1 MGKIEISLID
11 QEPRVDS
18 RLIAA
23 HMGVDHRSTFR
34 LVTKFQDKLEE
45 LGIVRFEIALTGRQ
59 GMPEKYVH
67 LNEDQAVFLL
77 TLTRNTPEVVALKLD
92 LTKAFKR
99 YRDAARRALRQAERR
114 TFLEWQAARQEG
126 KSTRR
131 ELAAVL
137 ADFVEYARAQGSAH
151 ADRYFMNITR
161 MIYRVFFSLPP
172 AVERQLRHTIR
183 DHLDARQLRDLATV
197 EERLAL
203 EMDDQMDRGEPY
215 KVIFEQARVFVGGLA
230 RIFKPS
236 PVVPLGMASP
246 LAVSA
251 PRPRPPR
258 MLRLPLI
265 ERRVGNA

>member
-18 RLIAA
+18 RLIAGRL
-23 HMGVDHRSTFR
+23 GVGHRPMYR
-34 LVTKFQDKLEE
+34 LLVKYQTEMSE
-45 LGIVRFEIALTGRQ
+45 LGKVCFENSPSAAGQSQKFAL
-59 GMPEKYVH
+59 
-67 LNEDQAVFLL
+67 LNEDQSIFAL
-77 TLTRNTPEVVALKLD
+77 TLTKNTSETVALKLD

-99 YRDAARRALRQAERR
+99 YRDAARRELRQAERR
-114 TFLEWQAARQEG
+114 TLLEWQAARQEG

-131 ELAAVL
+131 ELASVL

-183 DHLDARQLRDLATV
+183 DHLDTRQLRDLATV

-215 KVIFEQARVFVGGLA
+215 KAIFEQARVFVGG
-230 RIFKPS
+230 
-236 PVVPLGMASP
+236 
-246 LAVSA
+246 
-251 PRPRPPR
+251 
-258 MLRLPLI
+258 
-265 ERRVGNA
+265 

>member
-1 MGKIEISLID
+1 MGKIEINLID

-18 RLIAA
+18 RLIAKR
-23 HMGVDHRSTFR
+23 MGVDHRSTFR

-45 LGIVRFEIALTGRQ
+45 LGIVRFEIAQTGRK
-59 GMPEKYVH
+59 GMPQKYAY

-99 YRDAARRALRQAERR
+99 YRDAARCALRHAERR
-114 TFLEWQAARQEG
+114 TLLEWQTARQEG
-126 KSTRR
+126 KTARR
-131 ELAAVL
+131 ELATVL
-137 ADFVEYARAQGSAH
+137 ADFVVYARAQGSAH

-161 MIYRVFFSLPP
+161 MVYRVFFSLPP
-172 AVERQLRHTIR
+172 VVERQLRHTIR

-203 EMDDQMDRGEPY
+203 EMDDQMDRGVPY
-215 KVIFEQARVFVGGLA
+215 KVIFEQARKFVEALA
-230 RIFKPS
+230 RMFKPS

-246 LAVSA
+246 LVAST
-251 PRPRPPR
+251 PRPRPSR
-258 MLRLPLI
+258 MVWLPLI